1 MTHIGRRYPTAAR
14 FFVTRRAK
22 SGTIGVKGGGRMDD
36 GEILELFR
44 ARNTDAIAESQKKY
58 GSRCHTLAQNLL
70 GSAQDAEEAVNDA
83 LNAAW
88 DAIPPASPRSLGAFL
103 GKITRNLALKRLR
116 DANAKKR
123 GGGILPA
130 PLEELEACVPGGARV
145 EEAVEA
151 RELSQAVNAFLD
163 ALPRDDRRVFL
174 RRYWYFDEVKVIA
187 ARFGFSESKVKMI
200 LKRRRDQL
208 AAQLKK
214 EGYIV

>member
-1 MTHIGRRYPTAAR
+1 
-14 FFVTRRAK
+14 
-22 SGTIGVKGGGRMDD
+22 MDD

-163 ALPRDDRRVFL
+163 ALPRDDRRIFL
-174 RRYWYFDEVKVIA
+174 RRYWYFDQVKAIA
-187 ARFGFSESKVKMI
+187 ARFGFSESKVKMT